1 MFEAEGIFTALVTSF
16 ARDGALDLDS
26 IRESVRFQVAAGVRG
41 VCALGGTGEPLAQ
54 TIDEQKQVIECVVA
68 EADGGIGVIVGC
80 LNASQPDIIE
90 IGKHAKAAG
99 ADAIMV
105 LPPYFV
111 MATPHHVK
119 RHLIDVAAAVDLP
132 MILFNTPRRAG
143 VDLEVAFILELL
155 DAIPHLVAIK
165 EASGDMHAVTQLA
178 HLAPGR
184 FSVLQGFDELI
195 LPTLAVGGRGAIISG
210 ACLAPR
216 LFVELCN
223 AFRAGDVA
231 HARALQHAIMPL
243 CRAIYAE
250 PNPAPL
256 KQALAMVGRSA
267 GPTRPPLYD
276 IQDETT
282 AALRTALGE
291 LGPWLGNANTG
302 PALRRKV

>member
-165 EASGDMHAVTQLA
+165 EVQCL
-178 HLAPGR
+178 PGR
-184 FSVLQGFDELI
+184 RRRPRARLAARHHAA
-195 LPTLAVGGRGAIISG
+195 LPR
-210 ACLAPR
+210 
-216 LFVELCN
+216 
-223 AFRAGDVA
+223 D
-231 HARALQHAIMPL
+231 L
-243 CRAIYAE
+243 CRAESGAAKAGIG
-250 PNPAPL
+250 N
-256 KQALAMVGRSA
+256 GRSKRRTDPA
-267 GPTRPPLYD
+267 T
-276 IQDETT
+276 
-282 AALRTALGE
+282 ALRHPG
-291 LGPWLGNANTG
+291 
-302 PALRRKV
+302 